1 MESSLIDEQ
10 GYPTGDIAVWDEI
23 RFPFDPSLSGEQDLS
38 TMPIQRFDQ
47 NLEPIQAE
55 EIYTCDSQGIVKVTI
70 INHAT
75 GLQKSYHLRRFHE

>member
-1 MESSLIDEQ
+1 
-10 GYPTGDIAVWDEI
+10 
-23 RFPFDPSLSGEQDLS
+23 
-38 TMPIQRFDQ
+38 MPIQRFDQ

-75 GLQKSYHLRRFHE
+75 GLQRSYHLRRFHE